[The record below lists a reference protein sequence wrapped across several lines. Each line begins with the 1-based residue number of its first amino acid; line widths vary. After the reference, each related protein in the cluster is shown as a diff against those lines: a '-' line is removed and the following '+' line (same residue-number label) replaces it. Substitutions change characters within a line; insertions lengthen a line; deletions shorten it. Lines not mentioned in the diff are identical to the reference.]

1 MIVWAVSMQSTA
13 GNAIFFLTPAAA
25 FLFTILCVPLVRR
38 LATRWGCTAVPRKE
52 RWHTRPTPTLGG
64 LAFFLG
70 FLAPVLLLSPDL
82 ASAVPFFI
90 IVMQMFVV
98 GFYDD
103 VRHINPATKLIG
115 QIISAATAIFFGYS
129 LNFFTWAPLDALLT
143 AIWIVALTNSLN
155 LLDNM
160 DGLAG
165 GIALI
170 AALYLA
176 FLFIQQGDAQH
187 VVLALALAGAL
198 GGFLLHNFYP
208 ASIFMGDAGSLFLGA
223 ALSLL
228 TVHANGQASNILSL
242 VAIPTCILLVPI
254 LDTTLVTVTR
264 LLRGQPISQG
274 GRDHAS
280 HRLVILGLSEPQ
292 AVLLLYLMATIAG
305 ASAVLIKGFSYSL
318 SLVFLPLVLLSFTLF
333 TAYLAQVEVVSEEEG
348 RKKQAQ
354 KKLSVV
360 LTTLTYK
367 RRLLEVILDFFV
379 IAFAYYLAFAL
390 RFEFYL
396 SDSLMKLYLTSL
408 PVVVTATYVGFFLFG
423 LYRGLWRYT
432 GLEDLIRI
440 AKGVAAATLLSMVGL
455 VFFYRFTGYSRI
467 AFVAYGVLLFLGV
480 AGSRLSFRLFG
491 LAVARTRKEKIPVL
505 VYGAGDGGEVVVR
518 ECRTNSH
525 VEYQPIG
532 FLDDD
537 PRKEGRT
544 LAGLRIFG
552 GAEKL
557 PEILRQKKVVGCII
571 SSPKILANGQA
582 EQIRTVC
589 QEQGLW
595 IKQLRLDFIEEE
607 R

>member
-1 MIVWAVSMQSTA
+1 MVWGAYIHSA
-13 GNAIFFLTPAAA
+13 WGLLFLVLASS
-25 FLFTILCVPLVRR
+25 FLLTLFLVPVVGR
-38 LATRWGCTAVPRKE
+38 LAARWGYVAQPKKD
-52 RWHTRPTPTLGG
+52 RWHTRSTPTLGG
-64 LAFFLG
+64 LAFFVG
-70 FLAPVLLLSPDL
+70 FLAPVLVLSPDL
-82 ASAVPFFI
+82 SSALPFFI
-90 IVMQMFVV
+90 IVTLMFVV
-98 GFYDD
+98 GIYDD
-103 VRHINPATKLIG
+103 LRRINPATKLIG
-115 QIISAATAIFFGYS
+115 QIISAAIAIYFGYS
-129 LNFFTWAPLDALLT
+129 LQFFTWAPLDALLT
-143 AIWIVALTNSLN
+143 AIWIVGLTNALN

-170 AALYLA
+170 AAIYLA
-176 FLFIQQGDAQH
+176 FLFHQQGDAQH
-187 VVLALALAGAL
+187 ALMALALAGAL

-208 ASIFMGDAGSLFLGA
+208 ASIFMGDAGSLFIGA

-254 LDTTLVTVTR
+254 LDTALVTVTR

-292 AVLLLYLMATIAG
+292 AVLLLYLMASIAG
-305 ASAVLIKGFSYSL
+305 ASAILIKGFSYFL
-318 SLVFLPLVLLSFTLF
+318 GLAVLPLVLLSFTLF

-354 KKLSVV
+354 KKLTVL

-367 RRLLEVILDFFV
+367 RRLLEVILDCFV
-379 IAFAYYLAFAL
+379 IAFAYYVAFAL
-390 RFEFYL
+390 RFDFYL
-396 SDSLMKLYLTSL
+396 SDSLMMLYLTSL
-408 PVVVTATYVGFFLFG
+408 PIVLIATYIGFFLFG
-423 LYRGLWRYT
+423 IYRGLWRYT
-432 GLEDLIRI
+432 GLEDLVRI
-440 AKGVAAATLLSMVGL
+440 AKGVICAALLSMSGL
-455 VFFYRFTGYSRI
+455 VFFYRFDGYSRI
-467 AFVAYGVLLFLGV
+467 VFIVYGLLLFLGM

-518 ECRTNSH
+518 ECRKNSH
-525 VEYQPIG
+525 VAYQPIG

-544 LAGLRIFG
+544 VAGLRIFG

-557 PEILRQKKVVGCII
+557 PEILQHKKIEGCII
-571 SSPKILANGQA
+571 SSPSILANGHA
-582 EQIRTVC
+582 EQIRSVC

-595 IKQLRLDFIEEE
+595 VKQLRLDFVEEE

>member
-1 MIVWAVSMQSTA
+1 MQSTS
-13 GNAIFFLTPAAA
+13 GNAIFFLAPAAS
-25 FLFTILCVPLVRR
+25 FLFTLLCVPLVRR

-64 LAFFLG
+64 LAIFVG
-70 FLAPVLLLSPDL
+70 FLLPVLLLSPNL
-82 ASAVPFFI
+82 SSALPFFI
-90 IVMQMFVV
+90 IVTQIFVV
-98 GFYDD
+98 GIYDD
-103 VRHINPATKLIG
+103 VRRINPATKLIG

-129 LNFFTWAPLDALLT
+129 LHFFTWAPLDALLT
-143 AIWIVALTNSLN
+143 AIWIVGLTNSLN

-176 FLFIQQGDAQH
+176 FLFTHQGDAQH
-187 VVLALALAGAL
+187 LVLALALAGAL

-354 KKLSVV
+354 KKLTVV
-360 LTTLTYK
+360 LARLTYK
-367 RRLLEVILDFFV
+367 RRLLEVTLDLFV

-390 RFEFYL
+390 RYEFYL
-396 SDSLMKLYLTSL
+396 SDALMDLYLTSL
-408 PVVVTATYVGFFLFG
+408 PIVVAATYVGFFLFG

-432 GLEDLIRI
+432 GLEDLVRI
-440 AKGVAAATLLSMVGL
+440 AKGVAAATVLSMTGL
-455 VFFYRFTGYSRI
+455 IVFYRFTGYSRV

-480 AGSRLSFRLFG
+480 VGSRLSFRLFG

-557 PEILRQKKVVGCII
+557 PEILQQKKVVGCII
-571 SSPKILANGQA
+571 SSPKILANGHA
-582 EQIRTVC
+582 EQLRSVC
-589 QEQGLW
+589 EEQGLW
-595 IKQLRLDFIEEE
+595 VKQLRLDFVEEGVGKP
-607 R
+607 

>member
-1 MIVWAVSMQSTA
+1 MNTAV
-13 GNAIFFLTPAAA
+13 GNAVLFLAAA
-25 FLFTILCVPLVRR
+25 SALLLTLICVPLVGR
-38 LATRWGCTAVPRKE
+38 LATRLGCVAQPKKD

-64 LAFFLG
+64 LAFFVG
-70 FLAPVLLLSPDL
+70 FLAPVLLLSPDPL
-82 ASAVPFFI
+82 SALPFFI
-90 IVMQMFVV
+90 IITLMFIV
-98 GFYDD
+98 GIYDD
-103 VRHINPATKLIG
+103 LRRINPATKLIG
-115 QIISAATAIFFGYS
+115 QIISAATAIYFGYS
-129 LNFFTWAPLDALLT
+129 LQFFTWAPLDALLT
-143 AIWIVALTNSLN
+143 AIWIVGLTNAVN

-170 AALYLA
+170 AAIYLA
-176 FLFIQQGDAQH
+176 FLFHQQGDAQH
-187 VVLALALAGAL
+187 AIMSLALAGAL

-208 ASIFMGDAGSLFLGA
+208 ASIFMGDAGSLFIGA

-264 LLRGQPISQG
+264 LLRGQPVSQG

-292 AVLLLYLMATIAG
+292 AVLLLYLMASIAG

-318 SLVFLPLVLLSFTLF
+318 GLAFLPLVLLSFTLF

-348 RKKQAQ
+348 RQKQAQ
-354 KKLSVV
+354 KKLTV
-360 LTTLTYK
+360 LLVALTYK
-367 RRLLEVILDFFV
+367 RRLLEVILDCFV

-390 RFEFYL
+390 RFDFYL
-396 SDSLMKLYLTSL
+396 SDSLMMHYLTSL
-408 PVVVTATYVGFFLFG
+408 PIVLIATYMGFFLFG
-423 LYRGLWRYT
+423 IYRGLWRYT
-432 GLEDLIRI
+432 GLEDLVRI
-440 AKGVAAATLLSMVGL
+440 GKAVVCATLLSLAGL
-455 VFFYRFTGYSRI
+455 VFFYRFDGYSRI
-467 AFVAYGVLLFLGV
+467 VFIAYGLLLFLGM

-518 ECRTNSH
+518 ECRKNSH
-525 VEYQPIG
+525 LEYQPIG

-544 LAGLRIFG
+544 VAGLRIFG

-557 PEILRQKKVVGCII
+557 REILQHKKVEGCII
-571 SSPKILANGQA
+571 SSPSILANGHA
-582 EQIRTVC
+582 AQIRTVC
-589 QEQGLW
+589 EEQGLW
-595 IKQLRLDFIEEE
+595 IKQLRLEFIEEDVE
-607 R
+607 KL

>member
-1 MIVWAVSMQSTA
+1 
-13 GNAIFFLTPAAA
+13 
-25 FLFTILCVPLVRR
+25 VPLVGR
-38 LATRWGCTAVPRKE
+38 LAARLGCVAQPKKD

-64 LAFFLG
+64 LAFFVG
-70 FLAPVLLLSPDL
+70 FLPTVLLLSPDL
-82 ASAVPFFI
+82 SSALPFFI
-90 IVMQMFVV
+90 IVTLMFVV
-98 GFYDD
+98 GIYDD
-103 VRHINPATKLIG
+103 LHRINPATKLIG
-115 QIISAATAIFFGYS
+115 QIISAAIAIYFGYS
-129 LNFFTWAPLDALLT
+129 LQFFTWAPLDALLT
-143 AIWIVALTNSLN
+143 AIWIVGLTNALN

-160 DGLAG
+160 DGLAS

-176 FLFIQQGDAQH
+176 FLFHQQGDAQH
-187 VVLALALAGAL
+187 ALMALALAGAL

-208 ASIFMGDAGSLFLGA
+208 ASIFMGDAGSLFIGA

-254 LDTTLVTVTR
+254 LDTALVTVTR

-305 ASAVLIKGFSYSL
+305 ASAVLIKGFSYFL
-318 SLVFLPLVLLSFTLF
+318 GLGVLPLVLLSFTLF

-354 KKLSVV
+354 KKLTV
-360 LTTLTYK
+360 LLAALTYK
-367 RRLLEVILDFFV
+367 RRLLEVILDCFV

-390 RFEFYL
+390 RFDFYL
-396 SDSLMKLYLTSL
+396 SDSLMTHYLTSL
-408 PVVVTATYVGFFLFG
+408 PIVLIASYVGFFLFG
-423 LYRGLWRYT
+423 IYRGLWRYT
-432 GLEDLIRI
+432 GLEDLVRI
-440 AKGVAAATLLSMVGL
+440 GKAVVCATLLSMVGI
-455 VFFYRFTGYSRI
+455 VFFYRFDGYSRI
-467 AFVAYGVLLFLGV
+467 VFIVYGLLLFLGM

-518 ECRTNSH
+518 ECRKNSH
-525 VEYQPIG
+525 VAYQPIG

-544 LAGLRIFG
+544 VAGLRIFG

-557 PEILRQKKVVGCII
+557 PEILQHKKIEGCII
-571 SSPKILANGQA
+571 SSPSILANGHA
-582 EQIRTVC
+582 DQIRTVC
-589 QEQGLW
+589 EKQGLW

-607 R
+607 H

>member
-1 MIVWAVSMQSTA
+1 
-13 GNAIFFLTPAAA
+13 
-25 FLFTILCVPLVRR
+25 
-38 LATRWGCTAVPRKE
+38 
-52 RWHTRPTPTLGG
+52 
-64 LAFFLG
+64 
-70 FLAPVLLLSPDL
+70 
-82 ASAVPFFI
+82 
-90 IVMQMFVV
+90 
-98 GFYDD
+98 
-103 VRHINPATKLIG
+103 
-115 QIISAATAIFFGYS
+115 
-129 LNFFTWAPLDALLT
+129 
-143 AIWIVALTNSLN
+143 
-155 LLDNM
+155 
-160 DGLAG
+160 
-165 GIALI
+165 LI

-176 FLFIQQGDAQH
+176 FLFTHQGDAQH

-264 LLRGQPISQG
+264 LLRSQPISQG

-544 LAGLRIFG
+544 LGGLRIFG

>member
-1 MIVWAVSMQSTA
+1 MQLTS
-13 GNAIFFLTPAAA
+13 GNAIFVLAPAAS
-25 FLFTILCVPLVRR
+25 FLFTISCVPLVRR

-64 LAFFLG
+64 LAIFVG
-70 FLAPVLLLSPDL
+70 FLLPVLLLTPNLS
-82 ASAVPFFI
+82 SALPFFI
-90 IVMQMFVV
+90 IVTQMFVV
-98 GFYDD
+98 GIYDD
-103 VRHINPATKLIG
+103 VRRINPATKLIG

-129 LNFFTWAPLDALLT
+129 LHFFTWGPLDALLT
-143 AIWIVALTNSLN
+143 AIWIVGLTNSVN

-176 FLFIQQGDAQH
+176 FLFTHQGDAQH
-187 VVLALALAGAL
+187 VVLTLALAGAL

-254 LDTTLVTVTR
+254 LDTTLVTITR

-292 AVLLLYLMATIAG
+292 AVLLLYVIATIAG

-354 KKLSVV
+354 KKLTV
-360 LTTLTYK
+360 LVATLTYK

-408 PVVVTATYVGFFLFG
+408 PIVVTATYVGFFLFG

-432 GLEDLIRI
+432 GLEDLVRI
-440 AKGVAAATLLSMVGL
+440 AKGVAAATLLSIAGL
-455 VFFYRFTGYSRI
+455 IFFYRFTGYSRI

-525 VEYQPIG
+525 LEYQPIG

-537 PRKEGRT
+537 PSKEGRT

-557 PEILRQKKVVGCII
+557 PEILQREKVEGCII

-582 EQIRTVC
+582 EQIRSVC
-589 QEQGLW
+589 GEQGLW
-595 IKQLRLDFIEEE
+595 IKQLRLDFVEEGVGKS
-607 R
+607 

>member
-1 MIVWAVSMQSTA
+1 MQSTS
-13 GNAIFFLTPAAA
+13 GNAIFFLAPAAS
-25 FLFTILCVPLVRR
+25 FLFTLLCVPLVRR

-82 ASAVPFFI
+82 ASAVPFYI

-176 FLFIQQGDAQH
+176 FLFTQQGDAQH

-544 LAGLRIFG
+544 LGGLRIFG

-557 PEILRQKKVVGCII
+557 PEILQRKKVVGCII
-571 SSPKILANGQA
+571 SSPKILANGHA
-582 EQIRTVC
+582 EQLRSVC
-589 QEQGLW
+589 EEQGLW
-595 IKQLRLDFIEEE
+595 VKQLRLDFVEEGVGKS
-607 R
+607 

>member
-1 MIVWAVSMQSTA
+1 MQSTS
-13 GNAIFFLTPAAA
+13 NAIFFLAPAAS
-25 FLFTILCVPLVRR
+25 FLFTLLCVPLVGR
-38 LATRWGCTAVPRKE
+38 LAARWGCMALPRKE

-64 LAFFLG
+64 LAFFVG
-70 FLAPVLLLSPDL
+70 FLPPVLLLSPDL
-82 ASAVPFFI
+82 SSALPFFI
-90 IVMQMFVV
+90 IVMLMFIV
-98 GFYDD
+98 GIYDD
-103 VRHINPATKLIG
+103 LRHINPATKLIG
-115 QIISAATAIFFGYS
+115 QIISAAIAIYFGYS
-129 LNFFTWAPLDALLT
+129 LQFFTWAPLDALLT
-143 AIWIVALTNSLN
+143 AIWIVGLTNSLN

-170 AALYLA
+170 AATYLA
-176 FLFIQQGDAQH
+176 FLFYQQGDAQH
-187 VVLALALAGAL
+187 AVMALALAGAL

-242 VAIPTCILLVPI
+242 VAIPACILLVPI
-254 LDTTLVTVTR
+254 LDTTLVTITR

-292 AVLLLYLMATIAG
+292 AILLLYLMATIAG

-354 KKLSVV
+354 KKLTV
-360 LTTLTYK
+360 LLATLTYK

-390 RFEFYL
+390 RFDFHL

-408 PVVVTATYVGFFLFG
+408 PIVVTATYVGFFLFG

-432 GLEDLIRI
+432 GLEDLVRI
-440 AKGVAAATLLSMVGL
+440 AKGVAAATLLSMTGL
-455 VFFYRFTGYSRI
+455 IFFYRFTGYSRI

-480 AGSRLSFRLFG
+480 VGSRLSFRLFG

-525 VEYQPIG
+525 VEYQPVG

-557 PEILRQKKVVGCII
+557 PEILRQKKVAGCII
-571 SSPKILANGQA
+571 SSPKILANGHA
-582 EQIRTVC
+582 EQLRSVC
-589 QEQGLW
+589 EEQGLW
-595 IKQLRLDFIEEE
+595 VKQLRLDFVEEE

>member
-1 MIVWAVSMQSTA
+1 MQSTS
-13 GNAIFFLTPAAA
+13 GNAIFVLAPAAS

-64 LAFFLG
+64 LAIFVG
-70 FLAPVLLLSPDL
+70 FLLPVLLLTPNLS
-82 ASAVPFFI
+82 SALPFFI
-90 IVMQMFVV
+90 IVTQMFVV
-98 GFYDD
+98 GIYDD
-103 VRHINPATKLIG
+103 VRRINPATKLIG

-129 LNFFTWAPLDALLT
+129 LHFFTWAPLDALLT
-143 AIWIVALTNSLN
+143 AIWIVGLTNSLN

-176 FLFIQQGDAQH
+176 FLFTHQGDAQH

-292 AVLLLYLMATIAG
+292 AVLLLYLIATIAG

-354 KKLSVV
+354 KKLTV
-360 LTTLTYK
+360 LVATLTYK

-432 GLEDLIRI
+432 GLEDLVRI
-440 AKGVAAATLLSMVGL
+440 AKGVAAATLLSMTGL
-455 VFFYRFTGYSRI
+455 IFFYRFTGYSRI
-467 AFVAYGVLLFLGV
+467 AFVAYGMLLFLGV

-518 ECRTNSH
+518 ECRTNAH

-537 PRKEGRT
+537 PSKEGRT

-557 PEILRQKKVVGCII
+557 PEILQQKKVEGCII
-571 SSPKILANGQA
+571 SSPKILANGHA
-582 EQIRTVC
+582 EQLRSVC
-589 QEQGLW
+589 EEQGLW
-595 IKQLRLDFIEEE
+595 VKQLRLDFVEEGVGKP
-607 R
+607 

>member
-1 MIVWAVSMQSTA
+1 MHSVR
-13 GNAIFFLTPAAA
+13 AISLLFLVPASS
-25 FLFTILCVPLVRR
+25 FLVTLLCVPLVKR
-38 LATRWGCTAVPRKE
+38 LATRWGCTALPRKE
-52 RWHTRPTPTLGG
+52 RWHTRPTPTIGG
-64 LAFFLG
+64 LAIFVG
-70 FLAPVLLLSPDL
+70 FLPPVLLLSPNL
-82 ASAVPFFI
+82 SSLLPFSI
-90 IVMQMFVV
+90 IVTQMFVV
-98 GFYDD
+98 GIYDD
-103 VRHINPATKLIG
+103 VRRINPATKLIG

-143 AIWIVALTNSLN
+143 AIWIVGLTNSLN

-176 FLFIQQGDAQH
+176 FLFTHQGDAQH

-264 LLRGQPISQG
+264 LLRGQRISQG

-280 HRLVILGLSEPQ
+280 HRLVILGLSQPQ
-292 AVLLLYLMATIAG
+292 AVLLLYVMATIAG

-333 TAYLAQVEVVSEEEG
+333 TAYLAQAEIVSEEEG

-354 KKLSVV
+354 KKLTVV
-360 LTTLTYK
+360 LATLTYK
-367 RRLLEVILDFFV
+367 RRLLEVILDLFV

-390 RFEFYL
+390 RYQFSL
-396 SDSLMKLYLTSL
+396 SESLMKLYLTSL
-408 PVVVTATYVGFFLFG
+408 PIVVASTYVGFFLFG
-423 LYRGLWRYT
+423 IYRGLWRYT
-432 GLEDLIRI
+432 GLEDLMRI
-440 AKGVAAATLLSMVGL
+440 AKGVAAATVLSMAGL
-455 VFFYRFTGYSRI
+455 IFFYRFSGYARI

-518 ECRTNSH
+518 ECRANSH

-552 GAEKL
+552 SAEKL
-557 PEILRQKKVVGCII
+557 PEILQREKVEGCII
-571 SSPKILANGQA
+571 SSTKILDNGHA
-582 EQIRTVC
+582 EQIRSVC
-589 QEQGLW
+589 HERGLW
-595 IKQLRLDFIEEE
+595 LKQLRLDFIEEE

>member
-1 MIVWAVSMQSTA
+1 MLSTS
-13 GNAIFFLTPAAA
+13 GNTIFVLAPAAS
-25 FLFTILCVPLVRR
+25 FLFTILFVPLVRR
-38 LATRWGCTAVPRKE
+38 LAARWGCTAVPRKE
-52 RWHTRPTPTLGG
+52 RWHIRPTPTLGG
-64 LAFFLG
+64 LAFFVG
-70 FLAPVLLLSPDL
+70 FLLPVLLLSPNL
-82 ASAVPFFI
+82 SSALPFFI
-90 IVMQMFVV
+90 IVTQMFVV
-98 GFYDD
+98 GIYDD
-103 VRHINPATKLIG
+103 VRHINPATKLVG

-129 LNFFTWAPLDALLT
+129 LHFFTWAPLDALLT
-143 AIWIVALTNSLN
+143 AIWIVGLTNSLN

-160 DGLAG
+160 DGLAA
-165 GIALI
+165 GIGLI

-176 FLFIQQGDAQH
+176 FLFTQQGDAPH
-187 VVLALALAGAL
+187 LILALALAGAL
-198 GGFLLHNFYP
+198 SGFLLHNFYP

-228 TVHANGQASNILSL
+228 TIHGNGQASNILSL

-254 LDTTLVTVTR
+254 LDTALVTLTR

-280 HRLVILGLSEPQ
+280 HRLVVLGLSEPQ

-305 ASAVLIKGFSYSL
+305 ASAVLIKGFYYSL

-333 TAYLAQVEVVSEEEG
+333 TGYLAQVEVVSEEEG

-354 KKLSVV
+354 KKLTLV
-360 LTTLTYK
+360 LARLTYK

-396 SDSLMKLYLTSL
+396 SDPLMELYLTSL
-408 PVVVTATYVGFFLFG
+408 PIVVTATYLAFFLFG

-432 GLEDLIRI
+432 GLEDLVRI
-440 AKGVAAATLLSMVGL
+440 AKGVAAATLLSMTGL
-455 VFFYRFTGYSRI
+455 IFFYRFTGYSRI
-467 AFVAYGVLLFLGV
+467 AFVVYGVLLFLGM

-491 LAVARTRKEKIPVL
+491 LAVARTRKQKIPVL

-518 ECRTNSH
+518 ECRKNSH

-552 GAEKL
+552 GADKL
-557 PEILRQKKVVGCII
+557 PEILQREKVEGCII
-571 SSPKILANGQA
+571 SSPKILANGQG

-595 IKQLRLDFIEEE
+595 LKQLRLEFIEEE

>member
-1 MIVWAVSMQSTA
+1 MQLTS
-13 GNAIFFLTPAAA
+13 GNAIFVLAPAAA

-64 LAFFLG
+64 LAIFVG
-70 FLAPVLLLSPDL
+70 FLLPVLLLTPNLS
-82 ASAVPFFI
+82 SALPFFI
-90 IVMQMFVV
+90 IVTQMFVV
-98 GFYDD
+98 GIYDD

-129 LNFFTWAPLDALLT
+129 LHFFTWAPLDALLT
-143 AIWIVALTNSLN
+143 AIWIVGLTNSLN

-176 FLFIQQGDAQH
+176 FLFTQQGDAQH
-187 VVLALALAGAL
+187 LVLSLALAGAL

-292 AVLLLYLMATIAG
+292 AVLLLYLIATIAG

-354 KKLSVV
+354 KKLTV
-360 LTTLTYK
+360 LVATLTYK

-396 SDSLMKLYLTSL
+396 SESLMKLYLTSL
-408 PVVVTATYVGFFLFG
+408 PIVVTATYVGFFLFG

-432 GLEDLIRI
+432 GLEDLVRI
-440 AKGVAAATLLSMVGL
+440 ARSVAAATVLSMTGL
-455 VFFYRFTGYSRI
+455 IFFYRFTGYSRI

-491 LAVARTRKEKIPVL
+491 LAVSRTRKEKIPVL

-518 ECRTNSH
+518 ECRTNSQL
-525 VEYQPIG
+525 EYQPIG

-537 PRKEGRT
+537 PRKVGRT
-544 LAGLRIFG
+544 LAGLSIFG

-557 PEILRQKKVVGCII
+557 PEILRQKKVEGCII
-571 SSPKILANGQA
+571 SSAKILENGHA
-582 EQIRTVC
+582 EQIRSVC

-595 IKQLRLDFIEEE
+595 IKQLRLEFVEEE